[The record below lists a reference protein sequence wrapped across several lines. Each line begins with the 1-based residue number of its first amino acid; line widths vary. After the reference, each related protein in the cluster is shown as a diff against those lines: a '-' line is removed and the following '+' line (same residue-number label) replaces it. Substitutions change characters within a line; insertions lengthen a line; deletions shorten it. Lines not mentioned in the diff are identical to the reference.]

1 MTHPIHIEPGQW
13 VLTFDEHYGPF
24 NRNFQEHVERF
35 SSRGGGWEG
44 HRKAEI
50 FHVLKVKDVMPK
62 TYTFE
67 DPTPGV
73 RSYLKTRQNRFLVI
87 AVGSTREGMIAL
99 RDKFF
104 AIGVETSGRIE
115 KEMYR
120 RIEKYAAREDEK
132 AVKKIHKLLPHIFG
146 RAK

>member
-1 MTHPIHIEPGQW
+1 MTNFVQIESGQW
-13 VLTFDEHYGPF
+13 VLAFDEHYGPF
-24 NRNFQEHVERF
+24 NRSFQEHLERF
-35 SSRGGGWEG
+35 SCRGGGWDR

-50 FHVLKVKDVMPK
+50 FHVLNVKDVMPK

-67 DPTPGV
+67 DPATGV
-73 RSYLKTRQNRFLVI
+73 RSYLKARQHRSLVI
-87 AVGSTREGMIAL
+87 AAGANREEMIAL

-146 RAK
+146 RTK

>member
-24 NRNFQEHVERF
+24 NRNFQEHLERF
-35 SSRGGGWEG
+35 SIRGGGWEG
-44 HRKAEI
+44 HRKAEM
-50 FHVLKVKDVMPK
+50 FHVLKVKDVMQK

-67 DPTPGV
+67 DPATGA
-73 RSYLKTRQNRFLVI
+73 RSYFKARQNRFLVI
-87 AVGSTREGMIAL
+87 ASGATREDMIAL

>member
-1 MTHPIHIEPGQW
+1 MTNFIHVESGQW
-13 VLTFDEHYGPF
+13 VLAFDEHYGPH
-24 NRNFQEHVERF
+24 NRNFREHLETF
-35 SSRGGGWEG
+35 SSRGGGWES

-50 FHVLKVKDVMPK
+50 FHVLQVKEVMPK

-67 DPTPGV
+67 DPATGA
-73 RSYLKTRQNRFLVI
+73 RSYLKSRQNRSLVI
-87 AVGSTREGMIAL
+87 AAGATREDMIAL

-120 RIEKYAAREDEK
+120 RVEKYAAREDEK

-146 RAK
+146 RVK